1 MRWNGA
7 MKMPKF
13 MRSAVPM
20 WGVVSARS
28 GRGKLLVRDLEHAL
42 ALAKALQR
50 EAPQVVEAERLPG
63 GELAHHVRDQDLPGP
78 GPGGDARRGL
88 HGGAEEVRVLG
99 HRLAG
104 VESDANEDG
113 VLPPAVVGGERLLDR
128 DRAFE
133 RAARRGKRRHEA
145 VAHALQLRAAVLG
158 QALADERVVRA
169 QELVGRG
176 VAEALRERRGADQV
190 GAEDG
195 EEAGAGIAGGR
206 LGLALLVGEELVH
219 RLENGLRVADPRV
232 AGSARQ
238 RQEVGIGQE
247 RRELPAGAEWH
258 RRVLATVE

>member
-1 MRWNGA
+1 MTRDCRA
-7 MKMPKF
+7 RERRR
-13 MRSAVPM
+13 RSRLPAPPSRVT
-20 WGVVSARS
+20 
-28 GRGKLLVRDLEHAL
+28 LLVRNLEQAQ

-113 VLPPAVVGGERLLDR
+113 VLPPAVVRGERLLDR

-145 VAHALQLRAAVLG
+145 VAHALQLRAAVLA
-158 QALADERVVRA
+158 QAVADDRVVRA
-169 QELVGRG
+169 QGRLGRG
-176 VAEALRERRGADQV
+176 RAEALRERRGPDQD
-190 GAEDG
+190 GEEDG

-219 RLENGLRVADPRV
+219 PPENWLPVTAPR
-232 AGSARQ
+232 AARSTPQ
-238 RQEVGIGQE
+238 RQE
-247 RRELPAGAEWH
+247 AGS
-258 RRVLATVE
+258 V